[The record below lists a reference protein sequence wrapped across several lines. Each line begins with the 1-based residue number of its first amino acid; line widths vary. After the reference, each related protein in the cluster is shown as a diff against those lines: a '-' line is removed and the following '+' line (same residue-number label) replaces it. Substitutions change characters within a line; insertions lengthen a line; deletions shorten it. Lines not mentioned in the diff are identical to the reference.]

1 MKVITESEMD
11 FGPFDEKNLFHIE
24 ESRIYKDLGT
34 GIKTVEF
41 ILKYSEN
48 SIVFLEAKTRCPN
61 AANRDESEEKEDKFE
76 EYYSSVTE
84 KFVASLQIYLA
95 SVLHRYQDTSEVGEA
110 LLIREQIYRYRVE
123 YLKEDE
129 SRNRLV
135 KEHEK
140 ITRAIKE
147 RDVKAAQELSFEHLE
162 NQRMGIIQAIR
173 AEE

>member
-1 MKVITESEMD
+1 MAIFNTRRAVTESYED
-11 FGPFDEKNLFHIE
+11 VNIDDILPNVDTSNVPDNFDEAVSGILYSNERNWNMLMQTVGIAELSCMEAEGDVIYEAADNKRLMQVLNNL
-24 ESRIYKDLGT
+24 
-34 GIKTVEF
+34 
-41 ILKYSEN
+41 
-48 SIVFLEAKTRCPN
+48 
-61 AANRDESEEKEDKFE
+61 
-76 EYYSSVTE
+76 
-84 KFVASLQIYLA
+84 
-95 SVLHRYQDTSEVGEA
+95 
-110 LLIREQIYRYRVE
+110 REQIYRYRVE